1 MIPGNSLAVQWLG
14 LCGPG
19 SIPGQGS
26 KIAQAMLHSQKQ
38 TNKANKPKNKKIL
51 FQINKMENPAS
62 MLKLCL
68 SEITFLKSIFPSF
81 TDQLQSQNSNTA
93 DFTNRNSWQALGFIS
108 NECAHQNKSCRRL

>member
-51 FQINKMENPAS
+51 FQKIVKWG
-62 MLKLCL
+62 
-68 SEITFLKSIFPSF
+68 SF
-81 TDQLQSQNSNTA
+81 YFMFSSWKWGTYVLVSN
-93 DFTNRNSWQALGFIS
+93 
-108 NECAHQNKSCRRL
+108 